1 MYLSY
6 VDAPHQPSSAPL
18 VMSSGDWVY
27 GPQFAC
33 PEQSQSIMQILRYGL
48 HRQIYKIYVE
58 EGSTPVCYLIVWLQ
72 WKCIYYSGVA
82 YTSKS
87 LFITFFQ
94 FVFTFIPYEFS
105 CLNQTATIRIY
116 KFVNYSHIWSIFYE
130 LSIIC
135 CIDLMLTNCNS
146 FWKFKGKYK
155 ESKTNIKS
163 GSCHRYASFIIAIS
177 LQCEIAS
184 IRSRSNT
191 KTIHS
196 FMQNMWW
203 KGCSKHSNNN
213 NTQLTHRKINNVAA
227 NAFEYIVMWILFGWE
242 SCGRMH
248 SSRDECSQQVYVME
262 LLRVLWWWNM
272 LFVEWVYVKLK
283 HTFEKMVRVLWCLVS
298 VSHVRIC
305 NIHSMSSDLNRWI
318 GILSGLLR
326 LDYYTENI
334 DEWKSK
340 FVFEIGL

>member
-1 MYLSY
+1 
-6 VDAPHQPSSAPL
+6 
-18 VMSSGDWVY
+18 
-27 GPQFAC
+27 
-33 PEQSQSIMQILRYGL
+33 
-48 HRQIYKIYVE
+48 
-58 EGSTPVCYLIVWLQ
+58 
-72 WKCIYYSGVA
+72 
-82 YTSKS
+82 
-87 LFITFFQ
+87 
-94 FVFTFIPYEFS
+94 
-105 CLNQTATIRIY
+105 
-116 KFVNYSHIWSIFYE
+116 
-130 LSIIC
+130 
-135 CIDLMLTNCNS
+135 MLTNCNS

-155 ESKTNIKS
+155 ESKNNIKS

-213 NTQLTHRKINNVAA
+213 NTQLTHRKIYNVAA